1 MRNPVTQDKVVR
13 TFARGLPEQAGEM
26 IRTKADL
33 VGQGREGQIVAH
45 VRVHEVRQAGQLSLR
60 QSMGWRSRMT
70 RSRYRTI
77 VAQQVN
83 GKHLG
88 SGVRIQVAAWGGL
101 FQFTPKG
108 KSHVPQQRILKG
120 RSRDQGY
127 AVGIS
132 AHHLLSCMRQQ
143 VLA

>member
-1 MRNPVTQDKVVR
+1 MRNPVTQDKLVR

-60 QSMGWRSRMT
+60 QSMDWRSRMT

-88 SGVRIQVAAWGGL
+88 SGVRIQFALGRAVPIHAKGQIQCAAAAD
-101 FQFTPKG
+101 PE
-108 KSHVPQQRILKG
+108 
-120 RSRDQGY
+120 
-127 AVGIS
+127 
-132 AHHLLSCMRQQ
+132 RQI
-143 VLA
+143 A